1 MSVKDATVTVK
12 YEDLRAMEEQLATYK
27 RDQEKFDELLQEA
40 TLKGAHAAD
49 QFRTAFLT
57 AFAIVQYSLGHL
69 DAMTFRGF
77 PYQRLAELSEMMKTL
92 PFLPPEIAELSSD
105 FRLLTKEYKKWE
117 DARAAGIEQQLLAEE
132 NAKHQGVPYDDVELP
147 QPA

>member
-12 YEDLRAMEEQLATYK
+12 YEDLRAMEEQIATYK
-27 RDQEKFDELLQEA
+27 RDQEKFDEMLQEA

-77 PYQRLAELSEMMKTL
+77 PYQWLAELSETDAL
-92 PFLPPEIAELSSD
+92 TGTPSLRLRTYERSSSP
-105 FRLLTKEYKKWE
+105 
-117 DARAAGIEQQLLAEE
+117 ARAG
-132 NAKHQGVPYDDVELP
+132 
-147 QPA
+147 